1 MVTAG
6 PLSRFTVLD
15 LTRVRSGPAAVR
27 QFADWGANVIKI
39 EQPGDEADDKPGG
52 SAQFADYQNTHRN
65 KRSITL
71 NLKHPKGLA
80 IFMSLVEHADVVVEN
95 YRPNVKEKLGID
107 YESLK
112 KVNPRIVL
120 ASVSGFGQD
129 GPYKGRPG
137 LDQIAQGIGGLMSVT
152 GEPGRGPMRA
162 GIPVAD
168 LTSGLFCAI
177 GTLIALLEREESGE
191 GQWVHTSLLQA
202 QVWMMDFQ
210 AMRWLMNGEIPGQ
223 SGNDHPTSAPTGV
236 FKTAD
241 GFMNIAAMGNDM
253 FERLCKVIGAEP
265 LLADERFKSV
275 PLRGKNRPALNEAL
289 NEKTQAQTTAHWIDQ
304 MNKAGV
310 PCGPILNMQETME
323 DPQVQHL
330 GMAQSLE
337 HPKLG
342 EIKLVG
348 QAVKF
353 SRSPLRQF
361 KAAPERGEHNA
372 EIFTG
377 LGFSEVQLS
386 DLKQEGVI

>member
-1 MVTAG
+1 
-6 PLSRFTVLD
+6 
-15 LTRVRSGPAAVR
+15 
-27 QFADWGANVIKI
+27 
-39 EQPGDEADDKPGG
+39 
-52 SAQFADYQNTHRN
+52 
-65 KRSITL
+65 
-71 NLKHPKGLA
+71 
-80 IFMSLVEHADVVVEN
+80 MSLVKHADVVVEN

-253 FERLCKVIGAEP
+253 FERLCKVIGADP

-289 NEKTQAQTTAHWIDQ
+289 NEKTQAQTTAYWIDQ

-342 EIKLVG
+342 EVKLVG

-361 KAAPERGEHNA
+361 TAAPERGEHNA
-372 EIFTG
+372 EIFAD
-377 LGFSEVQLS
+377 LGFSEAQLS
-386 DLKQEGVI
+386 ELKQEGVI

>member
-1 MVTAG
+1 
-6 PLSRFTVLD
+6 
-15 LTRVRSGPAAVR
+15 
-27 QFADWGANVIKI
+27 
-39 EQPGDEADDKPGG
+39 
-52 SAQFADYQNTHRN
+52 
-65 KRSITL
+65 
-71 NLKHPKGLA
+71 
-80 IFMSLVEHADVVVEN
+80 
-95 YRPNVKEKLGID
+95 
-107 YESLK
+107 
-112 KVNPRIVL
+112 
-120 ASVSGFGQD
+120 
-129 GPYKGRPG
+129 
-137 LDQIAQGIGGLMSVT
+137 
-152 GEPGRGPMRA
+152 
-162 GIPVAD
+162 
-168 LTSGLFCAI
+168 
-177 GTLIALLEREESGE
+177 
-191 GQWVHTSLLQA
+191 
-202 QVWMMDFQ
+202 
-210 AMRWLMNGEIPGQ
+210 MRWLMNGEIPGQ

-304 MNKAGV
+304 MNQAGV

-372 EIFTG
+372 EIFAG
-377 LGFSEVQLS
+377 LGFSEIQLS